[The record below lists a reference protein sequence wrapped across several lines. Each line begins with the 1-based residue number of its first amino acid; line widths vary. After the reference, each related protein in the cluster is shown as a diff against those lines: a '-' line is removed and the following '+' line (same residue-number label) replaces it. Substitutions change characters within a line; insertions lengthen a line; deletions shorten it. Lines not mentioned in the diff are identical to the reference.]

1 MIRTEVVGDLTD
13 VVLFI
18 DAKMAEADE
27 RLYCDAQ
34 FSSCKPYTT
43 NKCVHSSLE
52 HVRQRPQNTGIYNI
66 MS

>member
-1 MIRTEVVGDLTD
+1 VL
-13 VVLFI
+13 LFI

>member
-27 RLYCDAQ
+27 RLYHDAQ

-43 NKCVHSSLE
+43 NSVQPSLE